1 MNSYLHKRKGNTSY
15 LVLAIT
21 CGIVMSI
28 LALATAQTIQ
38 GAFNGLKVTQIA
50 LQAQQYADAKVNLIK
65 AAGFDKF
72 TEEPKKSIPESPFYQ
87 EVSEIKESTS
97 NSVKK
102 KAAAVNIYL

>member
-1 MNSYLHKRKGNTSY
+1 
-15 LVLAIT
+15 
-21 CGIVMSI
+21 MSI

-72 TEEPKKSIPESPFYQ
+72 TEEPKKPFQNRHFIRKYQ
-87 EVSEIKESTS
+87 K
-97 NSVKK
+97 
-102 KAAAVNIYL
+102 